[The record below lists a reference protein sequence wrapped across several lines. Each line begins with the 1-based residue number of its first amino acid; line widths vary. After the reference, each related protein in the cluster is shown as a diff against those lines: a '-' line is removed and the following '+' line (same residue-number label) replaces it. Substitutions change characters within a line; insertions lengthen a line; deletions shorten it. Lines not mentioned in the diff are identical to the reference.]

1 MAESKDYNT
10 NFFFPNSAFA
20 KENNRLIAIIVIIWA
35 LAVFGFH
42 GWMKVIEKETPEPGH
57 DTYMAAVEA
66 LKADTA
72 SVQQKQDVAK
82 VYLMLMGKYIAL
94 RGDAAFLQTDAK
106 DEDIVKPTT
115 LQNAF
120 TVLANELLSV
130 GQKVNDLLP
139 GKLKKDEEPETT
151 RYKEL
156 SDKVA
161 MAVNLKDGKFDAILT
176 TFIPYAVTDVATE
189 KVDYDK
195 MTGIMDKH
203 LIHYRSFLTDTKFLG
218 FPFHYFYSA
227 VFSMV
232 LFCGLCIFYC
242 VVADKMMIRHGIESA
257 E

>member
-57 DTYMAAVEA
+57 DAYMAAVEA

-82 VYLMLMGKYIAL
+82 VYLTLMGRYIQL
-94 RGDAAFLQTDAK
+94 RESAD
-106 DEDIVKPTT
+106 

-120 TVLANELLSV
+120 TGLV
-130 GQKVNDLLP
+130 KDLLP
-139 GKLKKDEEPETT
+139 EGQVIDKKNT
-151 RYKEL
+151 
-156 SDKVA
+156 A
-161 MAVNLKDGKFDAILT
+161 NINAAVNLKDGEIDAILKT
-176 TFIPYAVTDVATE
+176 IVPFALTDVAAA

-195 MTGIMDKH
+195 MTGVMDKH
-203 LIHYRSFLTDTKFLG
+203 LVHYRSFLTDTIFLG

>member
-1 MAESKDYNT
+1 MAESKDYNS
-10 NFFFPNSAFA
+10 NFFFPKTAFA
-20 KENNRLIAIIVIIWA
+20 KENNRLITIIIVIWA

-42 GWMKVIEKETPEPGH
+42 GWMKAVEKAVPEESH
-57 DTYMAAVEA
+57 VVYMAAVEA

-82 VYLMLMGKYIAL
+82 VYLTLMGRYIQL
-94 RGDAAFLQTDAK
+94 RENAD
-106 DEDIVKPTT
+106 

-120 TVLANELLSV
+120 TLLV
-130 GQKVNDLLP
+130 KDLLP
-139 GKLKKDEEPETT
+139 AGQAIDKKKTANIE
-151 RYKEL
+151 
-156 SDKVA
+156 A
-161 MAVNLKDGKFDAILT
+161 AINLKDGATDAILKT
-176 TFIPYAVTDVATE
+176 IVPFALTDAAAA

-195 MTGIMDKH
+195 MTGVMNKH
-203 LIHYRSFLTDTKFLG
+203 LVHYRSYLTDTKFLG

-242 VVADKMMIRHGIESA
+242 AVADKMMVRHGIESA